1 MTRISRMLE
10 SCLIR
15 DRIDWLTRRLRYAV
29 ARDDTVTA
37 NAVSDEILYLTGF
50 LEEND
55 DNDATGKV
63 DS

>member
-15 DRIDWLTRRLRYAV
+15 DRIEWLTRRLRYAV

-37 NAVSDEILYLTGF
+37 SAVSDEILYLTGF
-50 LEEND
+50 LEKND
-55 DNDATGKV
+55 DDNTTGKA
-63 DS
+63 DA

>member
-55 DNDATGKV
+55 DKDTTGKV
-63 DS
+63 GS